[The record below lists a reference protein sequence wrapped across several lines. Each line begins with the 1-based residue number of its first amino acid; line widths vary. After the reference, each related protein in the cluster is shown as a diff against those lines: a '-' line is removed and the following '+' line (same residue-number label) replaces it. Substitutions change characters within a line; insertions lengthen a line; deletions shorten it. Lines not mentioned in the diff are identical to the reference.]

1 MNMNYILKNIY
12 FLQLC
17 QCALGSL
24 PAPVNVTVESLN
36 FEHKLRW
43 DPGPGSPPDTTYI
56 VQYSPCHNTKL
67 PLHVPNY
74 MVAVVKQTL
83 QQCTRDPFLT
93 YTIKVRASHHGK
105 KSPWREKQFSPSLDT
120 ALDPPVLTV
129 SGCGDCLTLS
139 ITFPEFIQQVYVD
152 IHYNISWKRA
162 GQSEVRTL
170 FMKSSRVKLQ
180 YLERGMEY
188 CVQVHAQVNS
198 NSNIPPSELV
208 CAFTS
213 PVAWNPVPAVLSSV
227 AVLLLLGG
235 LALLGLIYAGVLCKI
250 KTHLPHILT
259 SLVGPYSYYCHAP
272 EETAPDRVNII
283 TEGVGASRGG
293 GGWETSQRK
302 KRKRRRKGAAVGYSG
317 SAGLW
322 SGMAEQ
328 VEPLWRVG
336 AKVDVVKNMGGE
348 EDGGTEL
355 GKDVNLLSVRL
366 ETTEEDQE
374 EQAGQLQLL
383 LSTGSGEGPL
393 GTGSED

>member
-24 PAPVNVTVESLN
+24 PAPINVIVESLN

-56 VQYSPCHNTKL
+56 VQYSPCHNAKL

-83 QQCTRDPFLT
+83 QQCTSRDPWLT

-105 KSPWREKQFSPSLDT
+105 KSPWGETQFSPSSDT
-120 ALDPPVLTV
+120 VLDPPVLTV

-139 ITFPEFIQQVYVD
+139 ITFPEFIQQVYGQ

-162 GQSEVRTL
+162 GHSEVGTL
-170 FMKSSRVKLQ
+170 FMKSSRVELQ

-188 CVQVHAQVNS
+188 CVRVQAQG
-198 NSNIPPSELV
+198 
-208 CAFTS
+208 A
-213 PVAWNPVPAVLSSV
+213 
-227 AVLLLLGG
+227 
-235 LALLGLIYAGVLCKI
+235 
-250 KTHLPHILT
+250 
-259 SLVGPYSYYCHAP
+259 
-272 EETAPDRVNII
+272 
-283 TEGVGASRGG
+283 GASRGSG
-293 GGWETSQRK
+293 GGLGHQSEEEEEEEEDGSSSGYGSQVARVSHD
-302 KRKRRRKGAAVGYSG
+302 ATCSSATPSLTPTTGYSG

-328 VEPLWRVG
+328 GEPLWRVG
-336 AKVDVVKNMGGE
+336 AQVDVVKNMGGE
-348 EDGGTEL
+348 EDAGTEL
-355 GKDVNLLSVRL
+355 GK
-366 ETTEEDQE
+366 
-374 EQAGQLQLL
+374 
-383 LSTGSGEGPL
+383 
-393 GTGSED
+393 